1 MTMLVVNTKSDNH
14 GNKKVLVHDS
24 ATGHLYEVEYLST
37 GGASVKVLNTTD
49 TGVVNKKAVD
59 LSTEEA
65 KKLFS
70 SVKGM
75 NVTNTILKEHL
86 IVYTLVESKPRSSGS
101 GVLA

>member
-1 MTMLVVNTKSDNH
+1 MTMLVVNTKTDNH
-14 GNKKVLVHDS
+14 GNKRVLVHDS
-24 ATGHLYEVEYLST
+24 ATGNLYEVEHLNT

-59 LSTEEA
+59 LTNEEA

-70 SVKGM
+70 AVKGI
-75 NVTNTILKEHL
+75 NITNTILKEHL
-86 IVYTLVESKPRSSGS
+86 IVYTLVESKPRSMGC